1 MNSHTD
7 ERRTLV
13 EFGNGTDWK
22 LCKVIKT
29 HKDCVLG
36 NHYHEEKIE
45 SFMLVSGGG
54 TIKINGFMTEDME
67 LFKEYFISE
76 NIMHEF
82 NLTKDSILIGL
93 CNKEFDL
100 QDEHR

>member
-36 NHYHEEKIE
+36 NHYHKKKIE
-45 SFMLVSGGG
+45 SFMLVMGSG
-54 TIKINGFMTEDME
+54 TIKIDNSTKEME
-67 LFKEYFISE
+67 LFKEYFITQ
-76 NIMHEF
+76 NIMHQF
-82 NLTKDSILIGL
+82 DLAKDSILIGL